1 LNYSYNIVI
10 DSCPLC
16 VSPTILLSVSV
27 STSSV
32 RSSVYLSVR
41 PSVCLSISP
50 SICHTR
56 PRTRRISLTTVLV
69 DRSTDKQIKENIA
82 SLMEAKKFK
91 DHIAFGI
98 ESVYRSFYVSVVCL
112 SVHLS
117 VCFSLSV
124 CPFFHSSVRPYLCP
138 LSVSLSLSL
147 SPFIRLSPSVHV
159 SVCVHGNSET

>member
-1 LNYSYNIVI
+1 
-10 DSCPLC
+10 
-16 VSPTILLSVSV
+16 
-27 STSSV
+27 
-32 RSSVYLSVR
+32 
-41 PSVCLSISP
+41 
-50 SICHTR
+50 
-56 PRTRRISLTTVLV
+56 
-69 DRSTDKQIKENIA
+69 
-82 SLMEAKKFK
+82 MFK

-147 SPFIRLSPSVHV
+147 SPFIRLFLRQSMCLSVYMV
-159 SVCVHGNSET
+159 TQKLKGVLG